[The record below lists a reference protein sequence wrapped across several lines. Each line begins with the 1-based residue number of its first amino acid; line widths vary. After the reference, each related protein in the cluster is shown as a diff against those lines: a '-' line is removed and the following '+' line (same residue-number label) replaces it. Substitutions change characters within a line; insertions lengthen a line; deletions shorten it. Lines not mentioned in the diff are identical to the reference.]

1 MFVPLQKVRKKCNF
15 SFILCIMEY
24 SVYQKAIFDAICKG
38 SGNIVV
44 NAVAG
49 SGKTFTIV
57 SACRM
62 LGLSKYD
69 VKFLAFNKAIA
80 DELQRKIG
88 DCADV
93 TTLHSF
99 GYSVLR
105 SIRKGLKLDNNRWR
119 KYVSE
124 NIMTLSRSIGEDTP
138 SAKVYGFISNV
149 LHLFNLCRVNLVAG
163 GDLES
168 VRKICDAHN
177 CMTLFD
183 EERVVSELLYDAYVL
198 GDCIDFT
205 DMVVLPLQY
214 KERIPSYKFVFID
227 ECQDLNTAQREL
239 MLCAAKGGRF
249 VAVGDRRQAING
261 FAGADCQS
269 FQKIVDIPDTKELPL
284 SVNYRCGK
292 EFIKLAQD
300 IVPQIEAHDG
310 AIDGNVVKVD
320 KLDMYLFKYNTMVL
334 CRSNAP
340 LVGLCLKLIKKGVTA
355 IVKGRDIGEQLTA
368 FAKGS
373 KARTMEELESYCEN
387 ELKKCVAKI
396 KKERKCTDEDAKDSA
411 RYISLNDK
419 LQCLLV
425 IAEEVGISSM
435 ASKIETMFSD
445 YAVRNG
451 IVLST
456 IHKAKG
462 LESDRVMILCPH
474 KLPLTWKH
482 QLDWQLEQEMNLKY
496 VALTR
501 AKKEMI
507 FVNMTEEE
515 ITKAVL

>member
-1 MFVPLQKVRKKCNF
+1 
-15 SFILCIMEY
+15 MEY
-24 SVYQKAIFDAICKG
+24 SIYQKAIFDAICKG
-38 SGNIVV
+38 DGNIVV

-57 SACRM
+57 TACRM

-69 VKFLAFNKAIA
+69 VKFLAFNKSIVE
-80 DELQRKIG
+80 ELKVKIG

-99 GYSVLR
+99 GYGVLR
-105 SIRKGLKLDNNRWR
+105 SIRKGLGVDNNKWR
-119 KYVSE
+119 KYLTDNVMS
-124 NIMTLSRSIGEDTP
+124 LSRCLGDDTP
-138 SAKVYGFISNV
+138 TAQIYGYIANV
-149 LHLFNLCRVNLVAG
+149 LRLFNLCRVNLVSG
-163 GDLES
+163 GDFAS
-168 VRKICDAHN
+168 VRRICDAHD

-183 EERVVSELLYDAYVL
+183 EERVVSELLYDAYTLTDSV
-198 GDCIDFT
+198 DFI
-205 DMVVLPLQY
+205 DMVVLPLQF
-214 KERIPSYKFVFID
+214 KDRIPSYKFVFID

-269 FQKIVDIPDTKELPL
+269 FQKIAELPDTKELPL

-292 EFIKLAQD
+292 EFIKLAQE
-300 IVPQIEAHDG
+300 IVPQIQAHDD

-320 KLDMYLFKYNTMVL
+320 KLSMYLFKYNTMVL

-340 LVGLCLKLIKKGVTA
+340 LVGLCLKLIKNGVTA
-355 IVKGRDIGEQLTA
+355 IVKGRDIGEQLVSL
-368 FAKGS
+368 AKGS
-373 KARTMEELESYCEN
+373 KASNMSELNAYCEN
-387 ELKKCVAKI
+387 ELKKCVGKI
-396 KKERKCTDEDAKDSA
+396 RKERKCSEEDAKDSA

-419 LQCLLV
+419 LQCLIV
-425 IAEEVGISSM
+425 IAEEVGVKGMI
-435 ASKIETMFSD
+435 SKIETMFSD

-456 IHKAKG
+456 VHKAKG

-474 KLPLTWKH
+474 KLPLTWKN

-507 FVNMTEEE
+507 IVNMTEEE